1 LNTAPF
7 SSATELTYFV
17 VIGVLSSRQS
27 WPLAAIAIP
36 GKGGLNNGLG
46 GAKAIMPKSAP
57 TTRKAIV
64 SKRLL
69 AKMRIAA
76 FGGVYKPSLS
86 LIELE
91 TLFNP
96 SSENPAFM
104 AKKSMIERELKREK
118 LIAKYSAKR
127 QELKEQFASATSQQE
142 KLEIH
147 RQIQQ
152 LPRNSAPTRH
162 RNRCWLTGRSRGY
175 YRDFGLSRHVIR
187 EMAHQG
193 LLPGVVKSSW

>member
-1 LNTAPF
+1 
-7 SSATELTYFV
+7 
-17 VIGVLSSRQS
+17 
-27 WPLAAIAIP
+27 
-36 GKGGLNNGLG
+36 
-46 GAKAIMPKSAP
+46 
-57 TTRKAIV
+57 
-64 SKRLL
+64 
-69 AKMRIAA
+69 
-76 FGGVYKPSLS
+76 
-86 LIELE
+86 
-91 TLFNP
+91 
-96 SSENPAFM
+96 M

-127 QELKEQFASATSQQE
+127 QELKEQFAAATSQQE

-152 LPRNSAPTRH
+152 LPRNSAPNRH